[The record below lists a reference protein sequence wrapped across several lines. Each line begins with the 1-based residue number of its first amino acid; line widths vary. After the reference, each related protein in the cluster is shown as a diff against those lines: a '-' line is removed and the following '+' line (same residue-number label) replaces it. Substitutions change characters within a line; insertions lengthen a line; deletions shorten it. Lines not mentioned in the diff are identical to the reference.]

1 MKVKKRD
8 GKVQGFDLNKPI
20 HALEKVYKNG
30 VKKEVPDGLISKFTE
45 SIRAWLETMKEDVVD
60 IETVQDF
67 LRDFL
72 MSVGENEAAEQFIIY
87 REERSRY
94 RESNTKLAK
103 NIATK
108 LYAKNVVNQNAN
120 LDENS
125 FSGRIGEA
133 GAVVCKDYALKNN
146 MSKMARKNHEG
157 NMVYQHDLSNFAVGQ
172 HNCLTD
178 PIDILLE
185 HGITLKQCDI
195 RPANSLSTA
204 FQLIAV
210 NFQVQSLEQFG
221 GISASHLDWS
231 MIPYFRK
238 SFFKHYKNWC
248 DGIPLM
254 KWAKPNI
261 DSKSIKHISVD
272 DRIYTGV
279 GLLKPLK
286 KMIWKKA
293 WNSTLK
299 ELSQATE
306 AMSHNL
312 NSLQS
317 RSGAQLPF
325 SSINYGTC
333 TLKEGRE
340 IIRALINMTLE
351 GTGKY
356 HRTAIFPCCI
366 FQYSKEIHGSK
377 KNPGPN
383 YDLFRL
389 ALKSTT
395 QRDYPNYCNVDWSTN
410 WKGNIFDREQKN
422 RALKDLL
429 NFSQSTYCAFAK
441 WLSEHPDYEDY
452 LSLEGYYDSTEDHW
466 EIKVKP
472 AEKFTRYEVM
482 STMGCRTYNG
492 YDINCDS
499 NYFFDIFRKIAE
511 TGKVQDN
518 WMLSANQKDG
528 RGNICPVTI
537 IMPTLAMMA
546 KESGSKDVVETFM
559 KLLDKKIHEAREM
572 LLERFTL
579 ICSQNSK
586 SAPFMWTNNTM
597 VGYIPEEGPVSAMKH
612 GTLAIGQIG
621 LAETLQ
627 ILIGCDQTEAQGL
640 ELGKRIEKLFN
651 DRCAEFKKNDKLNFG
666 VYLTPGESLC
676 KTAMTKFRAQYGNDV
691 KGVTDNDNKFFTNS
705 THVPVYKDIDC
716 FKKIDIES
724 ELDKFSNAGCITYV
738 EMPSSATS
746 NIDACEEL
754 VVYAMDKDLPY
765 FSLHFPLDYCRDCHS
780 KGDFNGTCPHCGS
793 HNIEEL
799 RMVTGYL
806 STDVSNMNE
815 GKQDEVSKRL
825 KHVEQNLI

>member
-133 GAVVCKDYALKNN
+133 GAVVCKDFALKNS

-157 NMVYQHDLSNFAVGQ
+157 NMVYQHDLDKFVSGM

-178 PIDILLE
+178 PVDILLE

-195 RPANSLSTA
+195 RPANSLNTA

-231 MIPYFRK
+231 MVPYFRK
-238 SFFKHYKNWC
+238 SFFKHYNNWC

-261 DSKSIKHISVD
+261 DSKFIKHVSVD
-272 DRIYTGV
+272 DKIYTGV

-286 KMIWKKA
+286 KMIWEKA

-299 ELSQATE
+299 ELRQATE

-389 ALKSTT
+389 SLKSTT

-410 WKGNIFDREQKN
+410 WKGNMFDREQKN

-452 LSLEGYYDSTEDHW
+452 LSLEGYYDSIEDHW

-499 NYFFDIFRKIAE
+499 NYFFDIFKKIAE

-612 GTLAIGQIG
+612 GTLAIGQLG

-666 VYLTPGESLC
+666 VYLTPAESLC

-738 EMPSSATS
+738 EMPSSATN

-799 RMVTGYL
+799 RMVTG
-806 STDVSNMNE
+806 
-815 GKQDEVSKRL
+815 
-825 KHVEQNLI
+825 

>member
-221 GISASHLDWS
+221 GIAASHLDWS

-238 SFFKHYKNWC
+238 SFFKHYNNWC

-286 KMIWKKA
+286 KMIWNKA

-299 ELSQATE
+299 ELRQATE

-410 WKGNIFDREQKN
+410 LKGNMFDREQKN
-422 RALKDLL
+422 LALKDLL
-429 NFSQSTYCAFAK
+429 NFSQSTYRAFAK

-452 LSLEGYYDSTEDHW
+452 LSLESYYDSIDYHW

-482 STMGCRTYNG
+482 STMGKCNTTAHL
-492 YDINCDS
+492 
-499 NYFFDIFRKIAE
+499 K
-511 TGKVQDN
+511 
-518 WMLSANQKDG
+518 
-528 RGNICPVTI
+528 P
-537 IMPTLAMMA
+537 
-546 KESGSKDVVETFM
+546 
-559 KLLDKKIHEAREM
+559 
-572 LLERFTL
+572 LEPCL
-579 ICSQNSK
+579 
-586 SAPFMWTNNTM
+586 M
-597 VGYIPEEGPVSAMKH
+597 
-612 GTLAIGQIG
+612 
-621 LAETLQ
+621 
-627 ILIGCDQTEAQGL
+627 
-640 ELGKRIEKLFN
+640 
-651 DRCAEFKKNDKLNFG
+651 G
-666 VYLTPGESLC
+666 V
-676 KTAMTKFRAQYGNDV
+676 AA
-691 KGVTDNDNKFFTNS
+691 
-705 THVPVYKDIDC
+705 
-716 FKKIDIES
+716 
-724 ELDKFSNAGCITYV
+724 
-738 EMPSSATS
+738 
-746 NIDACEEL
+746 
-754 VVYAMDKDLPY
+754 
-765 FSLHFPLDYCRDCHS
+765 
-780 KGDFNGTCPHCGS
+780 
-793 HNIEEL
+793 
-799 RMVTGYL
+799 
-806 STDVSNMNE
+806 
-815 GKQDEVSKRL
+815 
-825 KHVEQNLI
+825 

>member
-72 MSVGENEAAEQFIIY
+72 MSIGENEAAEQFIIY

-157 NMVYQHDLSNFAVGQ
+157 NMVYQHDLSNFVVGQ

-238 SFFKHYKNWC
+238 SFFKHYNNWC

-261 DSKSIKHISVD
+261 DSKLIKHISVD

-340 IIRALINMTLE
+340 IIKALIGMTLE

-410 WKGNIFDREQKN
+410 LKGNIFDREQKN

-429 NFSQSTYCAFAK
+429 NLSNSTYCAFAK

-452 LSLEGYYDSTEDHW
+452 LSLEGYYDSIEDHW

-482 STMGCRTYNG
+482 STMGKRNTTAHL
-492 YDINCDS
+492 
-499 NYFFDIFRKIAE
+499 K
-511 TGKVQDN
+511 
-518 WMLSANQKDG
+518 
-528 RGNICPVTI
+528 P
-537 IMPTLAMMA
+537 
-546 KESGSKDVVETFM
+546 
-559 KLLDKKIHEAREM
+559 
-572 LLERFTL
+572 LEPCL
-579 ICSQNSK
+579 
-586 SAPFMWTNNTM
+586 M
-597 VGYIPEEGPVSAMKH
+597 
-612 GTLAIGQIG
+612 
-621 LAETLQ
+621 
-627 ILIGCDQTEAQGL
+627 
-640 ELGKRIEKLFN
+640 
-651 DRCAEFKKNDKLNFG
+651 G
-666 VYLTPGESLC
+666 V
-676 KTAMTKFRAQYGNDV
+676 AA
-691 KGVTDNDNKFFTNS
+691 
-705 THVPVYKDIDC
+705 
-716 FKKIDIES
+716 
-724 ELDKFSNAGCITYV
+724 
-738 EMPSSATS
+738 
-746 NIDACEEL
+746 
-754 VVYAMDKDLPY
+754 
-765 FSLHFPLDYCRDCHS
+765 
-780 KGDFNGTCPHCGS
+780 
-793 HNIEEL
+793 
-799 RMVTGYL
+799 
-806 STDVSNMNE
+806 
-815 GKQDEVSKRL
+815 
-825 KHVEQNLI
+825 

>member
-157 NMVYQHDLSNFAVGQ
+157 NMIYQHDLSNFAVGQ

-238 SFFKHYKNWC
+238 SFFKHYNNWC

-272 DRIYTGV
+272 DKIYNGV

-286 KMIWKKA
+286 KMIWEKA

-340 IIRALINMTLE
+340 IIRALINMTME

-410 WKGNIFDREQKN
+410 LKGNIFDREQKN

-429 NFSQSTYCAFAK
+429 NFSKSTYCAFAK

-452 LSLEGYYDSTEDHW
+452 LSLEGHYDSIEDSW

-482 STMGCRTYNG
+482 STMGKRNTTAHL
-492 YDINCDS
+492 
-499 NYFFDIFRKIAE
+499 K
-511 TGKVQDN
+511 
-518 WMLSANQKDG
+518 
-528 RGNICPVTI
+528 P
-537 IMPTLAMMA
+537 
-546 KESGSKDVVETFM
+546 
-559 KLLDKKIHEAREM
+559 
-572 LLERFTL
+572 LEPCL
-579 ICSQNSK
+579 
-586 SAPFMWTNNTM
+586 M
-597 VGYIPEEGPVSAMKH
+597 
-612 GTLAIGQIG
+612 
-621 LAETLQ
+621 
-627 ILIGCDQTEAQGL
+627 
-640 ELGKRIEKLFN
+640 
-651 DRCAEFKKNDKLNFG
+651 G
-666 VYLTPGESLC
+666 V
-676 KTAMTKFRAQYGNDV
+676 AA
-691 KGVTDNDNKFFTNS
+691 
-705 THVPVYKDIDC
+705 
-716 FKKIDIES
+716 
-724 ELDKFSNAGCITYV
+724 
-738 EMPSSATS
+738 
-746 NIDACEEL
+746 
-754 VVYAMDKDLPY
+754 
-765 FSLHFPLDYCRDCHS
+765 
-780 KGDFNGTCPHCGS
+780 
-793 HNIEEL
+793 
-799 RMVTGYL
+799 
-806 STDVSNMNE
+806 
-815 GKQDEVSKRL
+815 
-825 KHVEQNLI
+825 

>member
-133 GAVVCKDYALKNN
+133 GAVVCKDFALKNS

-157 NMVYQHDLSNFAVGQ
+157 NMIYQHDLDKFVSGM

-178 PIDILLE
+178 PVDILLE

-195 RPANSLSTA
+195 RPANSLNTA

-221 GISASHLDWS
+221 GISSSHLDWT
-231 MIPYFRK
+231 MVPYFRK
-238 SFFKHYKNWC
+238 SFFKHYNNWC

-261 DSKSIKHISVD
+261 DSKFIKHVSVD
-272 DRIYTGV
+272 DKIYTGV

-286 KMIWKKA
+286 KMIWNKA

-299 ELSQATE
+299 ELRQATE

-389 ALKSTT
+389 SLKSTT

-410 WKGNIFDREQKN
+410 WKGNMFDREQKN

-429 NFSQSTYCAFAK
+429 NFSKSTYCAFAK

-452 LSLEGYYDSTEDHW
+452 LSLEGYYDCIEDHW

-612 GTLAIGQIG
+612 GTLAIGQLG

-666 VYLTPGESLC
+666 VYLTPAESLC
-676 KTAMTKFRAQYGNDV
+676 KTAMAKFRAQYGNDV

-738 EMPSSATS
+738 EMPSSATN

-799 RMVTGYL
+799 RMVTG
-806 STDVSNMNE
+806 
-815 GKQDEVSKRL
+815 
-825 KHVEQNLI
+825 

>member
-1 MKVKKRD
+1 M
-8 GKVQGFDLNKPI
+8 
-20 HALEKVYKNG
+20 
-30 VKKEVPDGLISKFTE
+30 
-45 SIRAWLETMKEDVVD
+45 
-60 IETVQDF
+60 
-67 LRDFL
+67 
-72 MSVGENEAAEQFIIY
+72 
-87 REERSRY
+87 
-94 RESNTKLAK
+94 
-103 NIATK
+103 
-108 LYAKNVVNQNAN
+108 
-120 LDENS
+120 
-125 FSGRIGEA
+125 
-133 GAVVCKDYALKNN
+133 
-146 MSKMARKNHEG
+146 
-157 NMVYQHDLSNFAVGQ
+157 
-172 HNCLTD
+172 
-178 PIDILLE
+178 
-185 HGITLKQCDI
+185 
-195 RPANSLSTA
+195 
-204 FQLIAV
+204 
-210 NFQVQSLEQFG
+210 
-221 GISASHLDWS
+221 
-231 MIPYFRK
+231 
-238 SFFKHYKNWC
+238 
-248 DGIPLM
+248 
-254 KWAKPNI
+254 
-261 DSKSIKHISVD
+261 
-272 DRIYTGV
+272 
-279 GLLKPLK
+279 
-286 KMIWKKA
+286 
-293 WNSTLK
+293 
-299 ELSQATE
+299 
-306 AMSHNL
+306 
-312 NSLQS
+312 
-317 RSGAQLPF
+317 
-325 SSINYGTC
+325 
-333 TLKEGRE
+333 
-340 IIRALINMTLE
+340 
-351 GTGKY
+351 
-356 HRTAIFPCCI
+356 
-366 FQYSKEIHGSK
+366 
-377 KNPGPN
+377 
-383 YDLFRL
+383 
-389 ALKSTT
+389 
-395 QRDYPNYCNVDWSTN
+395 
-410 WKGNIFDREQKN
+410 
-422 RALKDLL
+422 
-429 NFSQSTYCAFAK
+429 
-441 WLSEHPDYEDY
+441 
-452 LSLEGYYDSTEDHW
+452 
-466 EIKVKP
+466 
-472 AEKFTRYEVM
+472 
-482 STMGCRTYNG
+482 CRTYNG

-518 WMLSANQKDG
+518 WLLSANQKDG

-612 GTLAIGQIG
+612 GTLAIGQLG

-627 ILIGCDQTEAQGL
+627 ILIGCDQTEAKGL

-666 VYLTPGESLC
+666 VYLTPAESLC

-738 EMPSSATS
+738 EMPSSATN

>member
-1 MKVKKRD
+1 M
-8 GKVQGFDLNKPI
+8 DL
-20 HALEKVYKNG
+20 
-30 VKKEVPDGLISKFTE
+30 DKF
-45 SIRAWLETMKEDVVD
+45 V
-60 IETVQDF
+60 
-67 LRDFL
+67 
-72 MSVGENEAAEQFIIY
+72 
-87 REERSRY
+87 
-94 RESNTKLAK
+94 
-103 NIATK
+103 
-108 LYAKNVVNQNAN
+108 
-120 LDENS
+120 
-125 FSGRIGEA
+125 SG
-133 GAVVCKDYALKNN
+133 
-146 MSKMARKNHEG
+146 M
-157 NMVYQHDLSNFAVGQ
+157 

-178 PIDILLE
+178 PVDILLE

-195 RPANSLSTA
+195 RPANSLNTA

-221 GISASHLDWS
+221 GISASHLDWT
-231 MIPYFRK
+231 MVPYFRK
-238 SFFKHYKNWC
+238 SFFKHYNNWC

-254 KWAKPNI
+254 KWAKPSI
-261 DSKSIKHISVD
+261 DSKSIKHVSVD
-272 DRIYTGV
+272 DKIYTGV

-286 KMIWKKA
+286 KMIWEKA

-299 ELSQATE
+299 ELRQATE

-356 HRTAIFPCCI
+356 HRTPIFPCCI
-366 FQYSKEIHGSK
+366 FQYSKKIHGSK

-389 ALKSTT
+389 ACKATAN
-395 QRDYPNYCNVDWSTN
+395 RIYPNYANYDWSIN
-410 WKGNIFDREQKN
+410 LKGNVFDREQKN
-422 RALKDLL
+422 IALKDLL
-429 NFSQSTYCAFAK
+429 NFSSSTYCAFAK

-452 LSLEGYYDSTEDHW
+452 LSLHGYYDCIEDNW

-472 AEKFTRYEVM
+472 AEKFTRYEIF
-482 STMGCRTYNG
+482 STMGCRTALS

-499 NYFFDIFRKIAE
+499 NYFFNIFRKIAE

-597 VGYIPEEGPVSAMKH
+597 VGYIPNEGPVSAMKH
-612 GTLAIGQIG
+612 GTLGIGQIG

-627 ILIGCDQTEAQGL
+627 ILIGCDHTEAKGL
-640 ELGKRIEKLFN
+640 DLAKRIEKLFN
-651 DRCAEFKKNDKLNFG
+651 DRCTEFKKNDKLNFG
-666 VYLTPGESLC
+666 VYYTPAEGLSYTSM
-676 KTAMTKFRAQYGNDV
+676 KKFKEQYGTIPKVSDHE
-691 KGVTDNDNKFFTNS
+691 FFTNS
-705 THVPVYKDIDC
+705 MHVPVYDEVDC
-716 FKKIDIES
+716 FTKVNIES
-724 ELDKFSNAGCITYV
+724 QLTGYSSAGCITYV
-738 EMPSSATS
+738 ELPSTAVN

-754 VVYAMDKDLPY
+754 VVYMMEKDIPY
-765 FSLHFPLDYCRDCHS
+765 AALNFKINTCKDCGYH
-780 KGDFNGTCPHCGS
+780 GIDVYDTCPHCGS
-793 HNIEEL
+793 TNIEHL
-799 RMVTGYL
+799 ARVTGYL
-806 STDVSNMNE
+806 STDISNMNY
-815 GKQDEVSKRL
+815 GKQCEVKDRTEHTSK
-825 KHVEQNLI
+825 NLI

>member
-45 SIRAWLETMKEDVVD
+45 SIRAWLETIKEDVVD

-133 GAVVCKDYALKNN
+133 GAVVCKDFALKNS

-157 NMVYQHDLSNFAVGQ
+157 NMIYQHDLDKFVSGM

-178 PIDILLE
+178 PVDILLE

-195 RPANSLSTA
+195 RPANSLNTA

-221 GISASHLDWS
+221 GISSSHLDWT
-231 MIPYFRK
+231 MVPYFRK
-238 SFFKHYKNWC
+238 SFFKHYNNWC

-261 DSKSIKHISVD
+261 DSKSIKHVSVD
-272 DRIYTGV
+272 DKIYTGV

-286 KMIWKKA
+286 KMIWEKA

-299 ELSQATE
+299 ELRQATE

-452 LSLEGYYDSTEDHW
+452 LSLEGYYDSIEDHW

-676 KTAMTKFRAQYGNDV
+676 KTAMAKFRAQYGNDI

-738 EMPSSATS
+738 EMPSSATN